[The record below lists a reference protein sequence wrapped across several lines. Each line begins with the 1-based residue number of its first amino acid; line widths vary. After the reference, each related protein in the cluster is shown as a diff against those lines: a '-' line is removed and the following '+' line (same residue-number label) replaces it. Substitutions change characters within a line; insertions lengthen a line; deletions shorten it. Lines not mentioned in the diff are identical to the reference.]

1 MDVDPGT
8 SSLSHFYHSKT
19 HYNLDVHV
27 PSAPVRLLPYSS
39 VPGMLTS
46 SPLFFKAVSIIA
58 KQFQSPNSSTTTSA
72 SPAASAKGKK
82 KDKTGAFNIFL
93 FCLLT

>member
-8 SSLSHFYHSKT
+8 FPFNHFIIRKLIIY
-19 HYNLDVHV
+19 LDVHV